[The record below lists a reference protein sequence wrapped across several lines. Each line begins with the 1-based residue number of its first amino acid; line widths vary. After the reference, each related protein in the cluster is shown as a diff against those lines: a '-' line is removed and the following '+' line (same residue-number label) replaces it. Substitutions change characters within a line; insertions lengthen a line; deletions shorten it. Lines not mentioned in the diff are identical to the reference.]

1 MTSRSGR
8 DDRSPASSRQPPRL
22 DHEQVVA
29 GAESVVDELGWDGLT
44 MAALALRLGTKGP
57 SLYNHVASLDEL
69 RSELQQRT
77 MLLLGREL
85 TAAIMGRAGPDSFFA
100 IAHAYRAFAQRY
112 PHRYDGATRPPID
125 RGAFAAAAHDAN
137 DALLAV
143 VRSYGVGEDDQ
154 LLAKLTIFASLH
166 GVVLLEASGYLNFAI
181 DPGILFEA
189 IAANSEQL
197 LSACRGPR
205 AA

>member
-1 MTSRSGR
+1 MMPRSGEN
-8 DDRSPASSRQPPRL
+8 DPLPASAGRPPRL
-22 DHEQVVA
+22 DHGQVVA

-44 MAALALRLGTKGP
+44 MAALASRLGTKVP

-77 MLLLGREL
+77 MLLLGREI
-85 TAAIMGRAGPDSFFA
+85 TAAIMGKAGPDSYFA
-100 IAHAYRAFAQRY
+100 IARAYRAFAQRY

-125 RGAFAAAAHDAN
+125 RDAFAAAAQDAN

-143 VRSYGVGEDDQ
+143 VRSYGVGADDQ
-154 LLAKLTIFASLH
+154 LQAQLTIFASLH
-166 GVVLLEASGYLNFAI
+166 GVVLLEASGYINTAI

-197 LSACRGPR
+197 LSAQRGPR